1 MALLGQYF
9 PGNSLL
15 HRLDPRVKIAGTVLL
30 SIAILRGTVAGWSG
44 NTVFLAVLFAVAGLP
59 VRSAAQALRPI
70 RFFLLFLFLIHLFF
84 TPGES
89 IGSFSWGIVTITYAG
104 LFKGGTVV
112 WQICLL
118 LWSAALLTA
127 TTSPEELIAALDRL
141 LRPLAKV
148 GFPSSDIATMVSI
161 ALGFFPV
168 FVREMEKIKE
178 AQEARG
184 ADFKG
189 GTPLKRAKVSGGILV
204 PLLFSIKR
212 RAEELAVAM
221 EARGYCRGPRS
232 SLRELRMTLSDFAAL
247 GITVLVLGFPFLAK
261 MYHLHG

>member
-1 MALLGQYF
+1 MELVGQYL
-9 PGNSLL
+9 PGNSLV
-15 HRLDPRVKIAGTVLL
+15 HRLDPRVKIAGTVLF
-30 SIAILRGTVAGWSG
+30 SIAILRGTVAAWAE
-44 NTVFLAVLFAVAGLP
+44 NTVFLAVLFAGAGLP
-59 VRSAAQALRPI
+59 VRSVAHALRPI
-70 RFFLLFLFLIHLFF
+70 RFFLLFLFLIHLFL
-84 TPGES
+84 TPGET
-89 IGSFSWGIVTITYAG
+89 IGPFSWGIVSITYAG
-104 LFKGGTVV
+104 LFTGGTVV

-127 TTSPEELIAALDRL
+127 TTSPDELTAALDRL

-148 GFPSSDIATMVSI
+148 GIPSQDLATMVSI
-161 ALGFFPV
+161 ALRFFPV
-168 FVREMEKIKE
+168 FVEEIEKIKE

-189 GTPLKRAKVSGGILV
+189 GTPLKRARVSAGILV

-212 RAEELAVAM
+212 RAEDLAVAM

-232 SLRELRMTLSDFAAL
+232 SLKELRMTPADFAAL
-247 GITVLVLGFPFLAK
+247 GITVLVLGVPFLAK